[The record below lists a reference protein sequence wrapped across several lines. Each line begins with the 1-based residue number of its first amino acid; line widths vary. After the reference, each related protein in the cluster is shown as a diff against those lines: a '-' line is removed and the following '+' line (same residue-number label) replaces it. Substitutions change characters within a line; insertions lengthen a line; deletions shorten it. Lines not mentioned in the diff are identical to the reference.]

1 MTGRLLEVRLNL
13 YKACGSFT
21 TSLSFTTEQ
30 TQGSVESS
38 LLVLYNVQK
47 NGKLASYSL
56 TVGGFMLSVGG
67 KVFKNFK

>member
-1 MTGRLLEVRLNL
+1 MEVRLNL

-47 NGKLASYSL
+47 NGKTCFVQLDCWRICAKRRWQSI
-56 TVGGFMLSVGG
+56 
-67 KVFKNFK
+67 

>member
-1 MTGRLLEVRLNL
+1 MEVRLNL
-13 YKACGSFT
+13 YKACGPFT
-21 TSLSFTTEQ
+21 ASLSFTTEQ

-56 TVGGFMLSVGG
+56 TVGGFVLSVGG